1 MVAYLRRPFAAMP
14 GLRDALGRAVG
25 RLPVRHDRTHG
36 WTTILRRLWR
46 VAMVLHG
53 PDAHVYTQFTQFAS
67 LARTES
73 LMRQPTSATQFE
85 EEVQTRFNRAGGT
98 ELQKSLACDLG
109 GMLPNDMLVKVDRA
123 SMACSLEARVPF
135 LDHRVVEFGVGLPER
150 YTLGGPSRTF
160 SGKRVLRAL
169 HERFGPALAAEEAG
183 FRCSLR
189 KWLTG

>member
-1 MVAYLRRPFAAMP
+1 
-14 GLRDALGRAVG
+14 
-25 RLPVRHDRTHG
+25 
-36 WTTILRRLWR
+36 
-46 VAMVLHG
+46 MVLHG